1 MLFVR
6 YKKIERKKKG
16 HRQRKEKKKK
26 IFPGPGFAMASC
38 VLGCAVAKATVTW

>member
-16 HRQRKEKKKK
+16 HRQRKEKKKR
-26 IFPGPGFAMASC
+26 FSR
-38 VLGCAVAKATVTW
+38 VLDLQWHPVFLDVPLPRQQ